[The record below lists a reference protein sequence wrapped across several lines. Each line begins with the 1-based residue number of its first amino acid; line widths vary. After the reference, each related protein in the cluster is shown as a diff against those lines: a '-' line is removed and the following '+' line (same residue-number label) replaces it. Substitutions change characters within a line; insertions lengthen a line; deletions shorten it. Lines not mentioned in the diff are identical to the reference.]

1 MDLTNQQIKDTYGN
15 VLTIG
20 ATAGSPQTG
29 TLQNGEGLNITSA
42 TLTGGTV
49 TTSNPLLDMTQ
60 TWNDA
65 GVTFTSLKLNVT
77 DTASGANSLLLDLQV
92 GGTAKAQILK
102 DGRVSSR
109 KGYVYAKP
117 QFFDGS
123 ISEGAGFQIGNASS
137 CHIYGNNTAT
147 FSVEDG
153 TNGIRIAGNLSLGF
167 VNGHA
172 IQGASDVR
180 LYRDAA
186 YTLAQRVGTNAQTF
200 NIYNT
205 YTDGSN
211 YERGFLKWDTNV
223 LEIGTEALGTGTQRN
238 VKIDVGTG
246 SVTFAVGS
254 TGRTIIFGDE
264 ITTTAAINMS
274 AKNIDN
280 TANIYPDGD
289 DSYIIGEISTDKY
302 YKAIY
307 AYDHHLKERSADPS
321 DPSEGKAVMWQSDGT
336 GTGDDGD
343 ILIKITAGG
352 VTKTAT
358 LVDFSAI

>member
-20 ATAGSPQTG
+20 TTAGSPQTG

-92 GGTAKAQILK
+92 GGSTKFSVDK
-102 DGRVSSR
+102 DGDIVGQSLKVNSSFVISGDSSQLYLFVPAVSQTPLSFR
-109 KGYVYAKP
+109 SYLIPLVLANSKP
-117 QFFDGS
+117 IAWCDS
-123 ISEGAGFQIGNASS
+123 GNAAGGV
-137 CHIYGNNTAT
+137 IDT
-147 FSVEDG
+147 F
-153 TNGIRIAGNLSLGF
+153 IF
-167 VNGHA
+167 
-172 IQGASDVR
+172 
-180 LYRDAA
+180 RDAA
-186 YTLAQRVGTNAQTF
+186 GALAQRNSTNAQTF

-211 YERGFLKWDTNV
+211 YERGFLKWNSNV

-238 VKIDVGTG
+238 VKIDAGTG
-246 SVTFAVGS
+246 SVTLAVGS
-254 TGRTIIFGDE
+254 TGRTIVFGDE
-264 ITTTAAINMS
+264 ISTTAAINMS

-358 LVDFSAI
+358 LVDFSTI

>member
-1 MDLTNQQIKDTYGN
+1 
-15 VLTIG
+15 
-20 ATAGSPQTG
+20 
-29 TLQNGEGLNITSA
+29 
-42 TLTGGTV
+42 
-49 TTSNPLLDMTQ
+49 MTQ

-211 YERGFLKWDTNV
+211 YEGAALKWDSNV
-223 LEIGTEALGTGTQRN
+223 FKIGAFSLGTGTTREVAIVLPNGQQ
-238 VKIDVGTG
+238 VAFG
-246 SVTFAVGS
+246 SGAVRIPAGCNLNRVS
-254 TGRTIIFGDE
+254 GNQQIGISAAPWERIFVYE
-264 ITTTAAINMS
+264 SNLVE
-274 AKNIDN
+274 K
-280 TANIYPDGD
+280 
-289 DSYIIGEISTDKY
+289 
-302 YKAIY
+302 
-307 AYDHHLKERSADPS
+307 SADPS
-321 DPSEGKAVMWQSDGT
+321 DPAEGQSVMWQSDGT

-358 LVDFSAI
+358 LVDFSTI

>member
-20 ATAGSPQTG
+20 TTAGSPTTG
-29 TLQNGEGLNITSA
+29 TLQNGEGLDITSL
-42 TLTGGTV
+42 TL
-49 TTSNPLLDMTQ
+49 
-60 TWNDA
+60 
-65 GVTFTSLKLNVT
+65 
-77 DTASGANSLLLDLQV
+77 
-92 GGTAKAQILK
+92 GGTASIV
-102 DGRVSSR
+102 GSG
-109 KGYVYAKP
+109 GYALR
-117 QFFDGS
+117 
-123 ISEGAGFQIGNASS
+123 
-137 CHIYGNNTAT
+137 IYGG
-147 FSVEDG
+147 G
-153 TNGIRIAGNLSLGF
+153 TTWLPALGVVGNLGF
-167 VNGHA
+167 GPA
-172 IQGASDVR
+172 FTSDTF
-180 LYRDAA
+180 LTRDGGSGL
-186 YTLAQRVGTNAQTF
+186 LAQRNSTNAQTF

-211 YERGFLKWDTNV
+211 YERGFLKWNSNV
-223 LEIGTEALGTGTQRN
+223 LEIGTEKLGTGTQRN

-254 TGRTIIFGDE
+254 TGRTIVFGDE

-280 TANIYPDGD
+280 TANIFPDGD

-358 LVDFSAI
+358 LVDFSTV